1 MNDFEIRK
9 AIESD
14 AWGILKIAAP
24 SFLSTHASSAAKED
38 LDWFINQNYN
48 LEAFKKDIADES
60 NEYYILQFENKIVA
74 YAKLVLHTHIDSK
87 TIQPLTK
94 LDRFYVDPEF
104 VGKGVSKSFFQFIV
118 ELSKSKNQKGIWLY
132 TWTGNT
138 RAINFYRKQGFEIVG
153 AFDFPISPN
162 HTNPNHRMLLSF

>member
-14 AWGILKIAAP
+14 AGGILNIAAP
-24 SFLSTHASSAAKED
+24 SFLSTHVSSAAKED

-60 NEYYILQFENKIVA
+60 NEYFILQFENKIVA
-74 YAKLVLHTHIDSK
+74 YAKLVLHTHIDWEI
-87 TIQPLTK
+87 IQPLTK
-94 LDRFYVDPEF
+94 LDRFYIDPEF
-104 VGKGVSKSFFQFIV
+104 VGKGVSKSLFQFIV

-132 TWTGNT
+132 TWIGNT

-153 AFDFPISPN
+153 AFDFHISPN